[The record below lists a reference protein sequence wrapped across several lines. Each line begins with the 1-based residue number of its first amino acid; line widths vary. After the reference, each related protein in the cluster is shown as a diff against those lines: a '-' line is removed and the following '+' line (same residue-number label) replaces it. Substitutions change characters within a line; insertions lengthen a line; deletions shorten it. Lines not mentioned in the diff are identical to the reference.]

1 MKIAAENCF
10 ADWGAKKNIM
20 RFVPVD
26 CAMKNTFFTSI
37 LQLHDSVTGSCGC
50 FCFFMRCKHLS

>member
-10 ADWGAKKNIM
+10 ADWGAKKIIM

-50 FCFFMRCKHLS
+50 FCFFYAL